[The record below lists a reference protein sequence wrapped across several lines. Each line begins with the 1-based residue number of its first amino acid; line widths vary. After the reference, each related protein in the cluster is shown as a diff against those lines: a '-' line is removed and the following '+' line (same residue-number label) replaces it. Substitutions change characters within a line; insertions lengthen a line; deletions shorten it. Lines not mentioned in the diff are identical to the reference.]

1 MLNLELI
8 DGLYASLSKQRQQ
21 ELCSKLF
28 KRSKQTMNYFHRTK
42 DISLSKLETL
52 ADFFEV
58 PLDGLRLNG
67 RTVTTYAPGNN
78 NMLHCNIVK
87 SDDVVIQNLRSELA
101 NKELELKNKEEQVS
115 AKETQVKEKEEQIQN
130 LKERIADLKD
140 RIKDKDAIIQMQ
152 ERMLSATSSAKSE
165 G

>member
-78 NMLHCNIVK
+78 NI
-87 SDDVVIQNLRSELA
+87 
-101 NKELELKNKEEQVS
+101 
-115 AKETQVKEKEEQIQN
+115 
-130 LKERIADLKD
+130 IATL
-140 RIKDKDAIIQMQ
+140 
-152 ERMLSATSSAKSE
+152 
-165 G
+165 

>member
-78 NMLHCNIVK
+78 NMLHCNIVN
-87 SDDVVIQNLRSELA
+87 SDDVVIQNLRSELS
-101 NKELELKNKEEQVS
+101 NKETE
-115 AKETQVKEKEEQIQN
+115 VKSKDEQIQILN
-130 LKERIADLKD
+130 ARINDLQG
-140 RIKDKDAIIQMQ
+140 RIKDKDAIILMQ
-152 ERMLSATSSAKSE
+152 ERMLGNTAKTAE
-165 G
+165 E

>member
-8 DGLYASLSKQRQQ
+8 DGLYTSLNKQRQQ

-52 ADFFEV
+52 ADFFEL
-58 PLDGLRLNG
+58 PLDSFRVNG

-78 NMLHCNIVK
+78 NMLNCNIAN
-87 SDDVVIQNLRSELA
+87 SDDVVIQNLKSQLA
-101 NKELELKNKEEQVS
+101 NKDLELQNKDEQIKS
-115 AKETQVKEKEEQIQN
+115 KETQVKEKEEQILN
-130 LKERIADLKD
+130 LKERIEDLKE
-140 RIKDKDAIIQMQ
+140 RIKDKDAMIQVKEGIIASLTKAG
-152 ERMLSATSSAKSE
+152 E
-165 G
+165 